1 MNFADFDLEWTDREI
16 KIREKRI
23 IILLRKFYEMILGGC
38 CCFREIVIYHICLHK
53 LELFHNNNIISLSL

>member
-16 KIREKRI
+16 KNQREKNYYFA
-23 IILLRKFYEMILGGC
+23 KKVYEMILGGC

-53 LELFHNNNIISLSL
+53 LELFSQ